1 MAPTQTPATTRTT
14 SRSKARETAT
24 RLSSILH
31 GYLSLKTN
39 EETLAKQLRR
49 LADWVEG
56 EQPKPATPS
65 TSLEENEVF
74 EHWQRVCDKPRAKY
88 TAERRGKVKSRL
100 REGYSVADIKRAIDG
115 ITTSSFHR
123 GENDGGR
130 EYMGLEL
137 ICQTGSKLESFMA
150 LSGGASMLGAPS
162 GDQSL
167 EQQITKATQLADEQ
181 LKKGDNDGHNRTQ
194 QELRSLLARRGHNG
208 SAAAGGR

>member
-1 MAPTQTPATTRTT
+1 MTTRAPTRTT

-31 GYLSLKTN
+31 GYLSQKTTD
-39 EETLAKQLRR
+39 ETLAKQLRR

-56 EQPKPATPS
+56 EQPKPVAPS

-74 EHWQRVCDKPRAKY
+74 AHWQRVCDKPRAKY

-115 ITTSSFHR
+115 ITTSGFHR
-123 GENDGGR
+123 GENNAAR

-162 GDQSL
+162 DDQGL
-167 EQQITKATQLADEQ
+167 EQQITKATQLAGEQ
-181 LKKGDNDGHNRTQ
+181 LKNGDNDGHNRTQ
-194 QELRSLLARRGHNG
+194 QELRTLLARRGHLGEAPNG
-208 SAAAGGR
+208 GC